1 MRTGRLI
8 GAGRTADV
16 YEAGAGWVLRRDREG
31 VGDAVAE
38 GAVMEHVRAH
48 GYPVPRVRPSAPEAE
63 APAADPRWDPRR
75 DLLMERLSG
84 PTMLRACLD
93 GALTPRDAGDM
104 LARLLRLLHEVPAHR
119 STDPG
124 VRVLHLDL
132 HPDNVILTADGP
144 RVIDWSN
151 AEEGDP
157 ALDWATSAVILAQVA
172 AVGGPMAEPAA
183 VMLAALL
190 ASPSALTP
198 DGLAEALRR
207 RAANPTMSPREVA
220 VLPSAGELV
229 RSHLG

>member
-31 VGDAVAE
+31 AGDAVAE

-48 GYPVPRVRPSAPEAE
+48 GYPVPRVRPGTTRS
-63 APAADPRWDPRR
+63 PRTE
-75 DLLMERLSG
+75 LVMERLSG

-93 GALTPRDAGDM
+93 GALTPQDAGGL
-104 LARLLRLLHEVPAHR
+104 LAGLLRLLHEVPAHR
-119 STDPG
+119 STGPG

-157 ALDWATSAVILAQVA
+157 GLDWGTSAVILAQVA
-172 AVGGPMAEPAA
+172 AVGGPMAGPAA

-190 ASPSALTP
+190 ADPSALTP

-207 RAANPTMSPREVA
+207 RAANPTMGSDEVA
-220 VLPSAGELV
+220 ALPAAEELI
-229 RSHLG
+229 RPHLG

>member
-16 YEAGAGWVLRRDREG
+16 YEADAGWVLRRDRDG
-31 VGDAVAE
+31 IGDAVAE

-48 GYPVPRVRPSAPEAE
+48 GSPVPRVRPGTTPS
-63 APAADPRWDPRR
+63 PRT
-75 DLLMERLSG
+75 DLVMERLAG

-93 GALTPRDAGDM
+93 GAMTPQDAGGR
-104 LARLLRLLHEVPAHR
+104 LAGLLRLLHEVPAYR

-157 ALDWATSAVILAQVA
+157 GLDWGMSAVILAQVA
-172 AVGGPMAEPAA
+172 AVDGPLSGPAA
-183 VMLAALL
+183 VMLSALL
-190 ASPSALTP
+190 ADPSALTP

-207 RAANPTMSPREVA
+207 RAANPTMGPDEVA
-220 VLPSAGELV
+220 ALPAAEELI
-229 RSHLG
+229 RSRLG

>member
-16 YEAGAGWVLRRDREG
+16 YEAGAGWVLRRDRQG

-48 GYPVPRVRPSAPEAE
+48 GYPVPRVRPSGPEAPET
-63 APAADPRWDPRR
+63 DPRR
-75 DLLMERLSG
+75 DLVMERLSG

-93 GALTPRDAGDM
+93 GALTPQDAGGM
-104 LARLLRLLHEVPAHR
+104 LARLLRLLHQVPPYR
-119 STDPG
+119 STGSG

-157 ALDWATSAVILAQVA
+157 GLDWGTSAVILAQVA
-172 AVGGPMAEPAA
+172 AVGGPMAEPAG

-190 ASPSALTP
+190 ADPSALTP

-207 RAANPTMSPREVA
+207 RAANPTMGPQEVA
-220 VLPSAGELV
+220 ALPAAEVLI
-229 RSHLG
+229 RSRLG

>member
-16 YEAGAGWVLRRDREG
+16 YEAGAGWVLRRDRQG

-48 GYPVPRVRPSAPEAE
+48 GYPVPRVRPPGPEAPET
-63 APAADPRWDPRR
+63 DPCR
-75 DLLMERLSG
+75 DLVMERLSG

-93 GALTPRDAGDM
+93 GALTPQDAGAM
-104 LARLLRLLHEVPAHR
+104 LARLLRLLHQVPPYR
-119 STDPG
+119 STGPG

-151 AEEGDP
+151 AEEGAP
-157 ALDWATSAVILAQVA
+157 GLDWGTSAVILAQVA
-172 AVGGPMAEPAA
+172 AVGGPMAEPAG

-190 ASPSALTP
+190 ADPSALTP

-207 RAANPTMSPREVA
+207 RAANPTMGPQEVA
-220 VLPSAGELV
+220 ALPAAEELI
-229 RSHLG
+229 RSRLG

>member
-1 MRTGRLI
+1 MGMGTGRLI

-38 GAVMEHVRAH
+38 GAVMEHVRVH
-48 GYPVPRVRPSAPEAE
+48 GYPVPRVRPGGPHAP
-63 APAADPRWDPRR
+63 RT
-75 DLLMERLSG
+75 DLVMERLSG

-93 GALTPRDAGDM
+93 GALTPQDAGST
-104 LARLLRLLHEVPAHR
+104 LARLLRLLHAVPAHR
-119 STDPG
+119 STEPG

-132 HPDNVILTADGP
+132 HPDNVILTTDGP

-151 AEEGDP
+151 AEEGAP
-157 ALDWATSAVILAQVA
+157 GLDWGTSAVILAQVA
-172 AVGGPMAEPAA
+172 ADGGPMGEPAG

-190 ASPSALTP
+190 ADPSALTP

-207 RAANPTMSPREVA
+207 RAANPTMNRDEVA
-220 VLPSAGELV
+220 VLPAAEELI
-229 RSHLG
+229 RSHLR